1 MKKLITI
8 LLFISASAAGIQAQ
22 ENAKVTANGT
32 TTSVTFYS
40 PEIVRVVRALEGTP
54 GNTRKSLV
62 VTMEPMTD
70 MNIRKTE
77 NSSAVT
83 LRSDVVTVRID
94 KKTGLVQF
102 LAKGKNMLKEKSY
115 GFEERKSGPDAGSYR
130 TTIVYQLDKDE
141 PIYGLGVTQ
150 DGRLNHRGST
160 HMNMEQNN
168 TQDYQH
174 VIQSLKGW
182 GIYWDN
188 YSRSQFIDN
197 EEGMKFSA
205 EVGDDI
211 DYYFMY
217 GGSAD
222 GVNAQMR
229 NLSGDVPMFPL
240 WTFGYWQCRERY
252 KSVDELLEVVR
263 WHRENDVPLDGIIQ
277 DWQYWGSN
285 YTWNAMDFLADTY
298 ANGTWMVDE
307 VHRNNAHLMI
317 SIWAS
322 FGPQTKA
329 YRELAEDD
337 LMYDFQT
344 WPQSGISAFWPP
356 RMDYPSGVRVYDAL
370 SPKARDIYWKN
381 LKTLVDYDIDA
392 WWMDSTDPDF
402 FNPQDSHYDHK
413 AGDGTWRRYRNAFP
427 LASVSGVHD
436 NLKADS
442 KDKRVFIMT
451 RSAFAGQQRY
461 GSGLWSGDV
470 NSTWD
475 MLRKQVPAG
484 LNYTMTGCPNFN
496 TDIGGFFCNRYN
508 TMGGGS
514 APRNPQFQELYVR
527 WMQYALFCPVFR
539 SHGADAPREIYQFGK
554 KGDVAFDAIEKSIRL
569 RYQLLPYIYSTAW
582 QVTSND
588 ESYMRAL
595 VYDFPHDRKVWDMT
609 DEFLFGRSIL
619 ATPVVKAQY
628 TDEEVIRTD
637 EMIGWNREQ
646 VEQKLAE
653 SVDFS
658 QDKTEIRYL
667 PAGADWYYFWTEEK
681 YKGGQDVTITT
692 RFDEVPMFVRA
703 GSIIPFAPV
712 MEYAAESR
720 WNDLEIVIY
729 PGADAEFTLYE
740 DEGDNYNYE
749 KGVYSTITFK
759 WNDKKKILTI
769 GAVEGKYPG
778 MLTERTF
785 NIRVAGQNAVQSI
798 KYEGS
803 SLLYYLSY

>member
-1 MKKLITI
+1 MKKTLMTLFS
-8 LLFISASAAGIQAQ
+8 LLVMVCGL
-22 ENAKVTANGT
+22 NAKETVEVKAGGT
-32 TTSVTFYS
+32 TTKVTFYS
-40 PEIVRVVRALEGTP
+40 PEIVRVVKVLDGTA
-54 GNTRKSLV
+54 GNTRESLV
-62 VTMEPMTD
+62 VTMQPQD
-70 MNIRKTE
+70 VKVQKSE

-83 LRSDVVTVRID
+83 LKSSSLTVKID

-102 LAKGKNMLKEKSY
+102 LANGKNMLKEKSY
-115 GFEERKSGPDAGSYR
+115 GFEERKDGPDKGSFR
-130 TTIVYQLDKDE
+130 TTIVYQLDKNE

-150 DGRLNHRGST
+150 DGKLNHRGST

-174 VIQSLKGW
+174 VIQSIKGW
-182 GIYWDN
+182 GLYWDN

-197 EEGMKFSA
+197 DEGMKFSA

-229 NLSGDVPMFPL
+229 TLSGDVPMFPL

-263 WHRENDVPLDGIIQ
+263 WHRANNVPLDGIIQ

-329 YRELAEDD
+329 FKELAEDD

-402 FNPQDSHYDHK
+402 FNPEDSHYDHA
-413 AGDGTWRRYRNAFP
+413 AGDGTWRRYRNVFP
-427 LASVSGVHD
+427 LASVMGVHD

-475 MLRKQVPAG
+475 MLRKQLPAG

-496 TDIGGFFCNRYN
+496 TDIGGFFCSSYN
-508 TMGGGS
+508 TMGSGS
-514 APRNPQFQELYVR
+514 APKNVQFQELYVR

-554 KGDVAFDAIEKSIRL
+554 KGDAAFDAIEKSIRL
-569 RYQLLPYIYSTAW
+569 RYELLPYIYSTAW

-595 VYDFPHDRKVWDMT
+595 VYDFPKDTKVWDMT
-609 DEFLFGRSIL
+609 DEFLFGHNIL
-619 ATPVVKAQY
+619 AAPIVNAQY
-628 TDEEVIRTD
+628 TEEKIMRTD
-637 EMIGWNREQ
+637 AMTGWDRQE
-646 VEQKLAE
+646 VAQKLSE

-658 QDKTEIRYL
+658 ENKTAVKYL
-667 PAGADWYYFWTEEK
+667 PAGADWYYYWTEEK
-681 YKGGQDVTITT
+681 YKGGQDVEIVTA
-692 RFDEVPMFVRA
+692 FDEVPMFVRA
-703 GSIIPFAPV
+703 GSIMPYAPV
-712 MEYAAESR
+712 MQYAEESK
-720 WNDLEIVIY
+720 WDNLDIVVY
-729 PGADAEFTLYE
+729 PGADAEFVLYE

-749 KGVYSTITFK
+749 QGQYSTITFK
-759 WNDKKKILTI
+759 WNDKRGELTI
-769 GAVEGKYPG
+769 GDVQGSFPG
-778 MLTERTF
+778 MLTSRKF
-785 NIRVAGQNAVQSI
+785 NVRVVGKDGVNVVEYAGKSVTV
-798 KYEGS
+798 K
-803 SLLYYLSY
+803 